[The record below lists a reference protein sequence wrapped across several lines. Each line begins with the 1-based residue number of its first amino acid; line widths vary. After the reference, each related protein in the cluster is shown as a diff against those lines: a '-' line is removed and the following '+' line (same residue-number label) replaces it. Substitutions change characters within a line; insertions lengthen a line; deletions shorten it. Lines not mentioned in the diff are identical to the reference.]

1 MRYLLVSLAISAMA
15 LALAACA
22 KSTPAAKIEPP
33 KGLTAAASEPIR
45 GTTALQ
51 MDAANLATNPVAV
64 EYQATADACV
74 QQVLHN
80 PTYIP
85 LKSKT
90 VIDDTQ
96 EYSFIMQHN
105 WTHPNQEEITLLSR
119 LYGDYLEC
127 RKLFM
132 DGVLVSRPT
141 SLNALTE
148 NYSKFDKLWT
158 EATAGK
164 LSWGEFNRGRIDLGI
179 ERLALL
185 NQTRDIAP
193 TTGPAPMRY

>member
-96 EYSFIMQHN
+96 YSFIMQHN

-132 DGVLVSRPT
+132 EGVSLSRPT

-148 NYSKFDKLWT
+148 NNSKFDKLWT

-179 ERLALL
+179 ERQTLL
-185 NQTRDIAP
+185 TQTRDTAP
-193 TTGPAPMRY
+193 MPALAPMRH

>member
-1 MRYLLVSLAISAMA
+1 MA
-15 LALAACA
+15 LTLAACA
-22 KSTPAAKIEPP
+22 KSTPAAKVEPP
-33 KGLTAAASEPIR
+33 KGVTTSAWTDSANVTIYPAA
-45 GTTALQ
+45 Q
-51 MDAANLATNPVAV
+51 
-64 EYQATADACV
+64 EYQATADVCV
-74 QQVLHN
+74 QRVLHN
-80 PTYIP
+80 PTYLA

-132 DGVLVSRPT
+132 EGVSLSSPA

-148 NYSKFDKLWT
+148 NNSKFDKLWT

-164 LSWGEFNRGRIDLGI
+164 LSWGEFNRGRIDLGV
-179 ERLALL
+179 ERQKLL
-185 NQTRDIAP
+185 TQITDRGVAP
-193 TTGPAPMRY
+193 GPASGPLMRQ